1 MVSQINW
8 DKNTIVITA
17 VLSFLSVNLESV
29 NLFLSIVL
37 KIATLANII
46 IYIIVNWRR
55 IIIACKRITKK
66 RKK

>member
-1 MVSQINW
+1 MDW
-8 DKNTIVITA
+8 DKNTIIITG
-17 VLSFLSVNLESV
+17 VLSFISVNLENV

-46 IYIIVNWRR
+46 VYIVVNWRR
-55 IIIACKRITKK
+55 ISISFKRIIKR